1 MKALILA
8 ALAAFLALPALAEV
22 EIKEVTSPAGITAWL
37 VEDHSI
43 PFTALELRFRGGTSL
58 DAPGKRGS
66 VYLMTALLEE
76 GAADLDSRA
85 YARALESLAASFD
98 FDADDDSV
106 AISARFLTENRDQA
120 AALLRDT
127 LHAPR
132 FDPDAIERV
141 RAQVV
146 SGLLSDAKDPND

>member
-1 MKALILA
+1 
-8 ALAAFLALPALAEV
+8 
-22 EIKEVTSPAGITAWL
+22 
-37 VEDHSI
+37 
-43 PFTALELRFRGGTSL
+43 
-58 DAPGKRGS
+58 
-66 VYLMTALLEE
+66 MTALLEE
-76 GAADLDSRA
+76 GAGDLDARA

-120 AALLRDT
+120 VALLRDT

-141 RAQVV
+141 RAQVI
-146 SGLLSDAKDPND
+146 SGLLSDAKDPNDIAGATFSELAFGDPSLWQRRQGHGRKRDRPDPR